1 MLVTAGERQELVM
14 SGRRHGL
21 ARDLPCST
29 LIERYV
35 GAASAQS
42 DRTVLRHA
50 LARTTGQSPYIGCSR
65 PSATHGDAAGW
76 RMRKGGLERNFSIAN
91 PVDEMVTQSGVPER
105 TFKRRFTQATGMPPL
120 DYVQRLRIEAAKR
133 RLEQSDTAIEE
144 IGWAVGYED
153 PASFRKLFRRVTGV
167 APGVY
172 RRRYRVP
179 GPSARAA
186 LSARRDA
193 AEPLSEGE

>member
-1 MLVTAGERQELVM
+1 
-14 SGRRHGL
+14 
-21 ARDLPCST
+21 
-29 LIERYV
+29 
-35 GAASAQS
+35 
-42 DRTVLRHA
+42 
-50 LARTTGQSPYIGCSR
+50 
-65 PSATHGDAAGW
+65 
-76 RMRKGGLERNFSIAN
+76 
-91 PVDEMVTQSGVPER
+91 
-105 TFKRRFTQATGMPPL
+105 MPPL

-179 GPSARAA
+179 GPSARAT
-186 LSARRDA
+186 LSARRDTA
-193 AEPLSEGE
+193 QPLSEGE